1 MRGELQAC
9 SPAKAGGEL
18 QTNRGAPISSE
29 ARNLVFLFMSL
40 PNPVIPS
47 EARDLVFA
55 RRTRVFARRD
65 LEFANRA
72 LVVPAQQQV
81 QPHSGLQKH
90 RGTLPRVGTRGYE
103 SFKPF
108 GLYSLMEETPLR
120 SLRPPRFIKNPQGKR
135 RKRPPIKFNYC
146 EDHNTPP
153 RGEEGIL

>member
-1 MRGELQAC
+1 VKGKLRTGLR
-9 SPAKAGGEL
+9 AKAGGEL

-55 RRTRVFARRD
+55 RRTRVFAKRTRVFAKRTRVFARRD

-72 LVVPAQQQV
+72 FVVPAQQQV

-90 RGTLPRVGTRGYE
+90 RGTLPRVGTRGY
-103 SFKPF
+103 
-108 GLYSLMEETPLR
+108 
-120 SLRPPRFIKNPQGKR
+120 
-135 RKRPPIKFNYC
+135 
-146 EDHNTPP
+146 
-153 RGEEGIL
+153 